1 MECCLG
7 FSYPAPQFMIAQ
19 QLFLNEHGRLRTGLR
34 LVIFVF
40 VYLATLIVLGIV
52 ARGAYLV
59 WLRVAPAFSPGPY
72 IQDVVFRGTLLA
84 GALIAGFTCTRLL
97 DGLPWRAL
105 GLWFHKS
112 WFRDFVIGSLI
123 GVLSLALAT
132 VVATLGGGLRFSLSE
147 RELIFQVVKTLVFS
161 GALFIIAALAEEAL
175 LRGYPLQ
182 TLTRA
187 RLFILGAII
196 TSVTFAALHLGNPNF
211 RLGIPVLNLVI
222 AGIWFAVAYW
232 RTRSLWL
239 PLGIHWAWNW
249 ALGSLFGLPVS
260 GLTDIAP
267 NPLLRGVDLG
277 PTWLTGGD
285 YGVEG
290 GIACTVALI
299 ISTIFVWRTRWV
311 SASEEM
317 LALTSHE
324 KPKLSGQVKESQG

>member
-1 MECCLG
+1 MTG
-7 FSYPAPQFMIAQ
+7 S

-34 LVIFVF
+34 LVIFFF
-40 VYLATLIVLGIV
+40 VYVALLITFEMGVRVGYAVVLRLAPKIWPNVYVQDLI
-52 ARGAYLV
+52 
-59 WLRVAPAFSPGPY
+59 
-72 IQDVVFRGTLLA
+72 FRGMLLA
-84 GALIAGFTCTRLL
+84 AALIASFICTRLL
-97 DGLPWRAL
+97 DGLPWRAV

-132 VVATLGGGLRFSLSE
+132 LIATLGGGLRFSLSG
-147 RELIFQVVKTLVFS
+147 RELIFPVLKTLVLS

-182 TLTRA
+182 TMTRV

-196 TSVTFAALHLGNPNF
+196 TSVTFAALHMGNPNF

-267 NPLLRGVDLG
+267 TPLLRGVDLG

-290 GIACTVALI
+290 GIAGTVALI
-299 ISTIFVWRTRWV
+299 ISTVFVWRTRWLN
-311 SASEEM
+311 ASEEN
-317 LALTSHE
+317 LRLSSSE
-324 KPKLSGQVKESQG
+324 KPRTAEVT

>member
-1 MECCLG
+1 MT
-7 FSYPAPQFMIAQ
+7 PQ
-19 QLFLNEHGRLRTGLR
+19 QLFLNENGRLRTGLR
-34 LVIFVF
+34 LVVFLFVYVGLLFVF
-40 VYLATLIVLGIV
+40 GLMARVGYAV
-52 ARGAYLV
+52 AIRIS
-59 WLRVAPAFSPGPY
+59 PDISPGPY
-72 IQDVVFRGTLLA
+72 LEDVIFRFTLLVT
-84 GALIAGFTCTRLL
+84 ALIAGFICTRLL

-105 GLWFHKS
+105 GLWFHKN

-132 VVATLGGGLRFSLSE
+132 LIATLGGGLRFSLSG
-147 RELIFQVVKTLVFS
+147 RDLIFQVVQTLVLS
-161 GALFIIAALAEEAL
+161 GVLFIIAALAEEAL

-182 TLTRA
+182 TMTRA
-187 RLFILGAII
+187 GLFILGAII
-196 TSVTFAALHLGNPNF
+196 TSVTFAALHMGNPNF

-290 GIACTVALI
+290 GIAGTVALI
-299 ISTIFVWRTRWV
+299 VSTIFVWRTRGL

-317 LALTSHE
+317 LRLSSSE
-324 KPKLSGQVKESQG
+324 KPRKVEVA

>member
-1 MECCLG
+1 MACDG
-7 FSYPAPQFMIAQ
+7 SFSYSAPQFMTPQ

-34 LVIFVF
+34 LVVFLF
-40 VYLATLIVLGIV
+40 VYVALLVLFGMV
-52 ARGAYLV
+52 ARVGYLV
-59 WLRVAPAFSPGPY
+59 AIRISPAASPGPY
-72 IQDVVFRGTLLA
+72 VGDVIFRGMLLA
-84 GALIAGFTCTRLL
+84 TSLIAGFVCTRLL
-97 DGLPWRAL
+97 DGLPWRAV

-112 WFRDFVIGSLI
+112 WLRDFVVGSLI

-132 VVATLGGGLRFSLSE
+132 LIATLGGGLRFSLSG
-147 RELIFQVVKTLVFS
+147 REMILPVVQTLVFS
-161 GALFIIAALAEEAL
+161 ALLFIIAALAEEAL

-182 TLTRA
+182 TMTRA

-196 TSVTFAALHLGNPNF
+196 TSVTFAALHMGNPNF

-222 AGIWFAVAYW
+222 AGIWFGVAYW

-267 NPLLRGVDLG
+267 YPLLRGVDLG
-277 PTWLTGGD
+277 PTWLTGGG

-290 GIACTVALI
+290 GIAGTVALI
-299 ISTIFVWRTRWV
+299 ISTIFVWRTRWL
-311 SASEEM
+311 SAAEENLKM
-317 LALTSHE
+317 SSSE
-324 KPKLSGQVKESQG
+324 KPTSAEVD

>member
-1 MECCLG
+1 MTG
-7 FSYPAPQFMIAQ
+7 S

-34 LVIFVF
+34 LVIFLFVF
-40 VYLATLIVLGIV
+40 VALLIAFETAVRVGYAVILRLAPNIWPNIYAQDVIFRGMLLAT
-52 ARGAYLV
+52 
-59 WLRVAPAFSPGPY
+59 
-72 IQDVVFRGTLLA
+72 
-84 GALIAGFTCTRLL
+84 ALIASFICTRLL
-97 DGLPWRAL
+97 DGLPWRAV

-123 GVLSLALAT
+123 GVSSLALAT
-132 VVATLGGGLRFSLSE
+132 LIATLGGGLRFSLSG
-147 RELIFQVVKTLVFS
+147 RELIYPVVHTLVFS
-161 GALFIIAALAEEAL
+161 GVLFIIAALAEEAL

-182 TLTRA
+182 TMARA
-187 RLFILGAII
+187 HLFTLGAII
-196 TSVTFAALHLGNPNF
+196 TSVTFAAMHMGNPNF

-222 AGIWFAVAYW
+222 AGIWFAMAYW

-267 NPLLRGVDLG
+267 FPLLRGVDLG
-277 PTWLTGGD
+277 PAWLTGGG

-290 GIACTVALI
+290 GLAGTVALI
-299 ISTIFVWRTRWV
+299 ISTIFVWRTKWL

-317 LALTSHE
+317 LRLTGNEKPTKAALTGE
-324 KPKLSGQVKESQG
+324 RAEI

>member
-1 MECCLG
+1 MT
-7 FSYPAPQFMIAQ
+7 P

-34 LVIFVF
+34 LVVFLFVYIALLFVF
-40 VYLATLIVLGIV
+40 GLM
-52 ARGAYLV
+52 ARVGYAV
-59 WLRVAPAFSPGPY
+59 VIRASPNFSPGPY
-72 IQDVVFRGTLLA
+72 GEDVIFRGILLA
-84 GALIAGFTCTRLL
+84 TALIASYVCTRLL
-97 DGLPWRAL
+97 DGLPWRAV
-105 GLWFHKS
+105 GLWFHKR

-132 VVATLGGGLRFSLSE
+132 LIATFAGGLRFSLSG
-147 RELIFQVVKTLVFS
+147 RELIFPVLQTLVLS
-161 GALFIIAALAEEAL
+161 GVLFIIAALAEEAL

-182 TLTRA
+182 TMVRA
-187 RLFILGAII
+187 RLFTLGAII
-196 TSVTFAALHLGNPNF
+196 TSVTFAALHMGNPNF

-290 GIACTVALI
+290 GIAGTVALI

-311 SASEEM
+311 GASDEM
-317 LALTSHE
+317 LQLTSHE
-324 KPKLSGQVKESQG
+324 KPKTVSSSQASQG

>member
-1 MECCLG
+1 MT
-7 FSYPAPQFMIAQ
+7 PQ
-19 QLFLNEHGRLRTGLR
+19 QLFLNEHRRLRTGLR
-34 LVIFVF
+34 LVVFLFVYVGLLFVF
-40 VYLATLIVLGIV
+40 GLMARVGYAV
-52 ARGAYLV
+52 AIRIS
-59 WLRVAPAFSPGPY
+59 PDISPGPY
-72 IQDVVFRGTLLA
+72 LGDVIFRVMLLA
-84 GALIAGFTCTRLL
+84 TALIAGFICTRLL

-105 GLWFHKS
+105 GLWLHKN

-132 VVATLGGGLRFSLSE
+132 LIATAAGGLRFSISG
-147 RELIFQVVKTLVFS
+147 RELIFPVVQTLVLS
-161 GALFIIAALAEEAL
+161 GVLFIIAALAEEAL

-182 TLTRA
+182 TMTRA
-187 RLFILGAII
+187 GLFTLGAII
-196 TSVTFAALHLGNPNF
+196 TSVTFAALHMGNPNF

-277 PTWLTGGD
+277 PTWLTGGG

-290 GIACTVALI
+290 GIAGTVALI
-299 ISTIFVWRTRWV
+299 ISTIFVWRTRWLT
-311 SASEEM
+311 ASEEN
-317 LALTSHE
+317 LRLSSSE
-324 KPKLSGQVKESQG
+324 KPRAAEVA

>member
-1 MECCLG
+1 MT
-7 FSYPAPQFMIAQ
+7 PA

-34 LVIFVF
+34 LVVFLF
-40 VYLATLIVLGIV
+40 VYVGLLILFGMLARVS
-52 ARGAYLV
+52 YLV
-59 WLRVAPAFSPGPY
+59 AIRISPDVSPGPY
-72 IQDVVFRGTLLA
+72 LEDVIFRGMLLA
-84 GALIAGFTCTRLL
+84 AALIASFICTQLL
-97 DGLPWRAL
+97 DGLPWRAV

-132 VVATLGGGLRFSLSE
+132 LIATLGGGLRFSLSG
-147 RELIFQVVKTLVFS
+147 RELLFPVLQTLVLS
-161 GALFIIAALAEEAL
+161 GVLFIIAALAEEAL

-182 TLTRA
+182 TMTRA
-187 RLFILGAII
+187 RLFTLGAII
-196 TSVTFAALHLGNPNF
+196 TSVTFAALHMGNPNF

-290 GIACTVALI
+290 GIAGTVALI
-299 ISTIFVWRTRWV
+299 NSTIFVWRTRWL
-311 SASEEM
+311 SASEEN
-317 LALTSHE
+317 L
-324 KPKLSGQVKESQG
+324 KLSSTEKLRSAKGA

>member
-1 MECCLG
+1 MT
-7 FSYPAPQFMIAQ
+7 AQ

-34 LVIFVF
+34 LVVFLF
-40 VYLATLIVLGIV
+40 VYLALLFAFGLMARVGYVVAIRISPDVL
-52 ARGAYLV
+52 
-59 WLRVAPAFSPGPY
+59 PGPY
-72 IQDVVFRGTLLA
+72 LADVIFRGMLLA
-84 GALIAGFTCTRLL
+84 TALIAGFICTRLL
-97 DGLPWRAL
+97 DGLPWRAF

-132 VVATLGGGLRFSLSE
+132 LIATAGGGLRFTMSG
-147 RELIFQVVKTLVFS
+147 REQILQVVQTLVLS
-161 GALFIIAALAEEAL
+161 GVLFIIAALAEEAL

-182 TLTRA
+182 TMTRA
-187 RLFILGAII
+187 GLFTLGAII
-196 TSVTFAALHLGNPNF
+196 TSVTFAALHMGNPNF

-290 GIACTVALI
+290 GIAGTVALI
-299 ISTIFVWRTRWV
+299 LSTIFVWRTRWIG
-311 SASEEM
+311 ASEEM
-317 LALTSHE
+317 LQLTSHE
-324 KPKLSGQVKESQG
+324 KPKTVSSSQAFQG